1 MLGLLSVD
9 LALAFVLSAAVV
21 VLGLW
26 VLDRLFPRPKDR
38 PPGTTSDEAS
48 HKEEAHVE
56 HHQHE
61 LR

>member
-38 PPGTTSDEAS
+38 PSGTIPDEAS

-56 HHQHE
+56 RHE
-61 LR
+61 RKVR